1 VTGQDIYAVSA
12 PIVVEL
18 TERLLTSDH
27 ITGVVAAGAIADPLG
42 VLLALSPNHLAV
54 ETDP

>member
-12 PIVVEL
+12 PIVAEL

-27 ITGVVAAGAIADPLG
+27 ITGVVAAGAIADPLS

-54 ETDP
+54 ETDV